1 MVKKELSAKQD
12 HRRWRYHRRL
22 LCHQSPFIQLK
33 RGGPV
38 KKSPCSSKMWSGNF
52 IFAGYCVLNSRSEAV
67 EETSYFGSIY
77 LQKMNRTQRS
87 VGSVDSEHIGQQYC
101 SWSRSSLAKDILRTN
116 ITIDTC
122 SFLVCARQFNL
133 VHQRQVCF
141 WSTFPETNEGLY
153 LFEERERRRLANC
166 PAVFLSYFSLWICY
180 EIQLTNTKIQMSQ
193 TSRLSRAIN

>member
-1 MVKKELSAKQD
+1 
-12 HRRWRYHRRL
+12 
-22 LCHQSPFIQLK
+22 
-33 RGGPV
+33 
-38 KKSPCSSKMWSGNF
+38 MWSGNF

-101 SWSRSSLAKDILRTN
+101 SWSSSSLAKDILRTN

-122 SFLVCARQFNL
+122 SFLVSARQFNF

-141 WSTFPETNEGLY
+141 CSTFPETNEGLY
-153 LFEERERRRLANC
+153 LFEEVERRPTVYHLQLLW
-166 PAVFLSYFSLWICY
+166 VVMWSKVSLSCRSW
-180 EIQLTNTKIQMSQ
+180 QSHVVH
-193 TSRLSRAIN
+193 TSWCCSCQRECS